1 MWEEALPIARPGREM
16 TVSGETKGYVETTM
30 AASLD
35 APRLGSRTT
44 KSRKRGRAK
53 HNGLRWAVILMLLL
67 NVLVWGGMIALT
79 RGMIAL
85 DGQPS
90 LHLFP

>member
-1 MWEEALPIARPGREM
+1 MP
-16 TVSGETKGYVETTM
+16 
-30 AASLD
+30 ASLD
-35 APRLGSRTT
+35 APSLNPRTT

-67 NVLVWGGMIALT
+67 NILVWGGMIALT

-85 DGQPS
+85 DDQPG